1 MQTGVVSRYARVSG
15 QINQDQVAKT
25 SQGINMYASSA
36 PPTHPGA
43 PDPAAS
49 AAQATPATPG
59 TAVDTTRTADDT
71 HTSQA
76 WMYRSEAFA
85 EDLEGRSSRFA
96 SLNIPPAKKRLP
108 MVWVVSVSTLLVC
121 LGFAAVMRWA

>member
-1 MQTGVVSRYARVSG
+1 M
-15 QINQDQVAKT
+15 
-25 SQGINMYASSA
+25 
-36 PPTHPGA
+36 
-43 PDPAAS
+43 
-49 AAQATPATPG
+49 
-59 TAVDTTRTADDT
+59 ADDT

-96 SLNIPPAKKRLP
+96 SLNIPPAKKHLP
-108 MVWVVSVSTLLVC
+108 MVWLVSVAALVVS